1 MAVIEYFCAAHSGY
15 AYVGSKLLSEVAA
28 AAGARI
34 DHRPFDWHAV
44 LAANGPNPTNGLT
57 PQRQAYFSGREI
69 ERWAEARGL
78 EIITGRMPTY
88 HDNDYGFAN
97 CMLIASS
104 LEGAGTDA
112 LANRLLEAH
121 WRDDADLA
129 DAATLFASRQRSGCR
144 RGTVV
149 GCGEFG
155 GGPSHLSVEHRRSDR
170 AVGLRFADLLR
181 RRRYVLRPGSPGTRG
196 ARLGETLLRN
206 LAAPGCIKKTKM
218 GKYRRVNVS
227 SGRPLEP
234 LAHH

>member
-1 MAVIEYFCAAHSGY
+1 MIVKYRMTRRGRMAVIEYFYSAHSGY
-15 AYVGSKLLSEVAA
+15 AYIGSKLLSEVAA

-57 PQRQAYFSGREI
+57 PQRRAYFSGREI

-129 DAATLFASRQRSGCR
+129 DAATLS
-144 RGTVV
+144 
-149 GCGEFG
+149 
-155 GGPSHLSVEHRRSDR
+155 
-170 AVGLRFADLLR
+170 
-181 RRRYVLRPGSPGTRG
+181 
-196 ARLGETLLRN
+196 RLGNEAGVDAALL
-206 LAAPGCIKKTKM
+206 LAAANSGRYKPSIGRTPPK
-218 GKYRRVNVS
+218 RS
-227 SGRPLEP
+227 SGRSSVRRPTSST
-234 LAHH
+234 AICFTARIT